1 MTHCES
7 VHQVF
12 FCTVILRWLSINA
25 KHLIPMMTAR
35 SSNFATDSSEMP
47 SKVPKRSNR
56 KRKITQ
62 RLGEVMENIGSS
74 DLGKGVPIDN
84 PVPSSSNPNNNSGQ
98 LSADNPHV
106 QSNPI
111 DPNTTGV
118 IQGRDVISPDPTLI
132 PTHQGVNSIC
142 PPRQDTSRCNTTE
155 MTTPS
160 QSHSTNIIDNQS
172 FESSHPSCSNVI
184 SRSGQQCVMPTEG
197 SPSQQVVNHLLQGT
211 PNIDTFSNELGA
223 QGLSR
228 SLALVFVMI
237 STMNQAAQQEF
248 VDMSTLSRFV
258 VETTAGGIA
267 NNPNMR
273 TPILTPPLEK
283 FQINC
288 NVKNVD
294 LCPVHAVW
302 EYC

>member
-1 MTHCES
+1 
-7 VHQVF
+7 
-12 FCTVILRWLSINA
+12 
-25 KHLIPMMTAR
+25 
-35 SSNFATDSSEMP
+35 MP

-62 RLGEVMENIGSS
+62 RLGEVIQNIGSS
-74 DLGKGVPIDN
+74 DLGKGVPIGN

-111 DPNTTGV
+111 DPNT
-118 IQGRDVISPDPTLI
+118 DVISPDPILI

-211 PNIDTFSNELGA
+211 PNIDTFSNEQLQLSLQWAGCDTAVYKGHSFRIGA
-223 QGLSR
+223 ASSAAMMG
-228 SLALVFVMI
+228 I
-237 STMNQAAQQEF
+237 SSDKIQLMG
-248 VDMSTLSRFV
+248 R
-258 VETTAGGIA
+258 
-267 NNPNMR
+267 
-273 TPILTPPLEK
+273 
-283 FQINC
+283 
-288 NVKNVD
+288 
-294 LCPVHAVW
+294 
-302 EYC
+302 